1 MGLKIEKVSKTYG
14 DKKVVDS
21 ISFSMDKPG
30 VFGLLGANGAG
41 KTTTMRMILN
51 IIEKDEGEITWNGKK
66 VCKEN
71 VKFGYLPEERG
82 IYGKAK
88 LYDQLMYFATLKGM
102 KKEDAK
108 KASIS
113 WCKKLGLEEYLYK
126 PAEQL
131 SKGNQQKVQ
140 LMIAVIHKPELL
152 ILDEPFSGLDP
163 VNTKI
168 IKEIIMELI
177 NAGTYIILSSHQM
190 AVVEEYCENIV
201 MLKQGK
207 AVLQGNLNQI
217 KKSYG
222 RNNLLIETYQN
233 IDSYIPENIKII
245 DKKANGYELKV
256 EKEEDAQKLLETLV
270 ANKIVLQKFELKES
284 SLQEIFIDKVGE

>member
-1 MGLKIEKVSKTYG
+1 MGLKIENVSKTYG
-14 DKKVVDS
+14 NKKVVDS
-21 ISFSMDKPG
+21 ISFEMNKPG

-51 IIEKDEGEITWNGKK
+51 IIQKDEGEITWNGKK

-88 LYDQLMYFATLKGM
+88 LYDQLVYFATLKGM
-102 KKEDAK
+102 KKEEAK
-108 KASIS
+108 EEAIN
-113 WCKKLGLEEYLYK
+113 WCKKLGLEDYLYK

-140 LMIAVIHKPELL
+140 LMIAIIHKPELL

-168 IKEIIMELI
+168 IKEIIFELI
-177 NAGTYIILSSHQM
+177 KQGTYIILSSHQM
-190 AVVEEYCENIV
+190 AVVEEYCRDII

-207 AVLQGNLNQI
+207 TVLQGNLNKI

-233 IDSYIPENIKII
+233 IESYIPENFKII
-245 DKKANGYELKV
+245 DRKANGYELKI

-270 ANKIVLQKFELKES
+270 TNKIEIQRFELKEP
-284 SLQEIFIDKVGE
+284 SLQEIFIEKVGE

>member
-1 MGLKIEKVSKTYG
+1 MY
-14 DKKVVDS
+14 
-21 ISFSMDKPG
+21 
-30 VFGLLGANGAG
+30 GLLGGNGAG

-51 IIEKDEGEITWNGKK
+51 IIQKDEGEITWNGKK

-71 VKFGYLPEERG
+71 VRFGYLPEERG

-88 LYDQLMYFATLKGM
+88 LYDQLIYFATLKGM
-102 KKEDAK
+102 KKEEAK
-108 KASIS
+108 EQAIN
-113 WCKKLGLEEYLYK
+113 WCKKLGLEDYLYK

-140 LMIAVIHKPELL
+140 LMIAIIHKPELL

-168 IKEIIMELI
+168 IKEIIFDLI
-177 NAGTYIILSSHQM
+177 NKGTYIILSSHQM
-190 AVVEEYCENIV
+190 SVVEEYCQDIV

-207 AVLQGNLNQI
+207 TVLQGNLNQI

-222 RNNLLIETYQN
+222 RNNLLIETYEN
-233 IDSYIPENIKII
+233 IEKYIPNSFKLI
-245 DKKANGYELKV
+245 DKKANGYEFKI
-256 EKEEDAQKLLETLV
+256 EKEDDAQNLLETLV
-270 ANKIVLQKFELKES
+270 QNKVVLQKFELKEP

>member
-30 VFGLLGANGAG
+30 VYGLLGANGAG

-51 IIEKDEGEITWNGKK
+51 IIQKDEGEITWNGKK

-71 VKFGYLPEERG
+71 VRFGYLPEERG

-88 LYDQLMYFATLKGM
+88 LYDQLIYFATLKGM
-102 KKEDAK
+102 KKEEAK
-108 KASIS
+108 EQARN
-113 WCKKLGLEEYLYK
+113 WCKKLGLEDYLYK

-140 LMIAVIHKPELL
+140 LMIAIIHKPELL

-168 IKEIIMELI
+168 IKEIIFDLI
-177 NAGTYIILSSHQM
+177 NKGTYIILSSHQM
-190 AVVEEYCENIV
+190 SVVEEYCQDIV

-207 AVLQGNLNQI
+207 TVLQGNLNQI

-222 RNNLLIETYQN
+222 RNNLLIETYEN
-233 IDSYIPENIKII
+233 IEKYIPNSFKLI
-245 DKKANGYELKV
+245 DKKANGYEYKI
-256 EKEEDAQKLLETLV
+256 EKEEDAQSLLETLI
-270 ANKIVLQKFELKES
+270 ANKIIIQKFELKEP
-284 SLQEIFIDKVGE
+284 SLQEIFIEKVGE

>member
-1 MGLKIEKVSKTYG
+1 MGLKIDKVSKTYG

-21 ISFSMDKPG
+21 ISINMEKPG
-30 VFGLLGANGAG
+30 VYGLLGANGAG

-51 IIEKDEGEITWNGKK
+51 IIQKDEGEITWNGKK

-71 VKFGYLPEERG
+71 VRFGYLPEERG

-108 KASIS
+108 EATIS
-113 WCKKLGLEEYLYK
+113 WCKRLGLEEYLYK

-140 LMIAVIHKPELL
+140 LMIAIIHKPELL

-168 IKEIIMELI
+168 IKEIIMDLI
-177 NAGTYIILSSHQM
+177 KQGTYIILSSHQM
-190 AVVEEYCENIV
+190 AVVEEYCQDIV

-207 AVLQGNLNQI
+207 TVLQGNLNEI
-217 KKSYG
+217 KRAYG
-222 RNNLLIETYQN
+222 RNNLLIETYEN
-233 IDSYIPENIKII
+233 IESYIPNNMKII
-245 DKKANGYELKV
+245 DKKANGYELKI
-256 EKEEDAQKLLETLV
+256 ENEEDAQKLLQSLV
-270 ANKIVLQKFELKES
+270 QNKIGIQKFELKEP

>member
-1 MGLKIEKVSKTYG
+1 MGLKIENVSKTYG

-30 VFGLLGANGAG
+30 VYGLLGANGAG

-51 IIEKDEGEITWNGKK
+51 IIEKDEGQITWNGKK

-71 VKFGYLPEERG
+71 VRFGYLPEERG

-88 LYDQLMYFATLKGM
+88 LFDQLVYFATLKGM
-102 KKEDAK
+102 KKQDAK
-108 KASIS
+108 EAAIS
-113 WCKKLGLEEYLYK
+113 WCKKLGLEDYLYK

-140 LMIAVIHKPELL
+140 LMIAIIHKPELL

-177 NAGTYIILSSHQM
+177 NQGTYIILSSHQM
-190 AVVEEYCENIV
+190 AVVEEYCQDIV

-207 AVLQGNLNQI
+207 TVLQGNLNQI

-222 RNNLLIETYQN
+222 RNNLLIETYHN
-233 IDSYIPENIKII
+233 IESYIPENFKII
-245 DKKANGYELKV
+245 DKKANGYELKID
-256 EKEEDAQKLLETLV
+256 KEEEAQKLLETLV
-270 ANKIVLQKFELKES
+270 ANKIVIQKFELKEP

>member
-14 DKKVVDS
+14 NKKVVDS
-21 ISFSMDKPG
+21 ISLNMDKPG
-30 VFGLLGANGAG
+30 VYGLLGPNGAG

-51 IIEKDEGEITWNGKK
+51 IIQKDEGEISWNGKK
-66 VCKEN
+66 VCKDN

-102 KKEDAK
+102 KKEEAK
-108 KASIS
+108 EATIN
-113 WCKKLGLEEYLYK
+113 WCKRLGLEDYLYK

-140 LMIAVIHKPELL
+140 LMIAIIHKPELL

-168 IKEIIMELI
+168 IKEIIMDLI
-177 NAGTYIILSSHQM
+177 QQGTYIILSSHQM
-190 AVVEEYCENIV
+190 AVVEEYCQDIV
-201 MLKQGK
+201 MLKKGK
-207 AVLQGNLNQI
+207 TVLQGNLNEI

-233 IDSYIPENIKII
+233 IESYIPENFEII
-245 DKKANGYELKV
+245 EKKANGYEIKIKS
-256 EKEEDAQKLLETLV
+256 ENDAQKLLIEHRDKLDIIAQTL
-270 ANKIVLQKFELKES
+270 LQKEKINEQEFKQIFE
-284 SLQEIFIDKVGE
+284 

>member
-21 ISFSMDKPG
+21 ISFNMEKPG

-51 IIEKDEGEITWNGKK
+51 IIQKDEGKITWNGKK
-66 VCKEN
+66 ICKEN
-71 VKFGYLPEERG
+71 VRFGYLPEERG

-88 LYDQLMYFATLKGM
+88 LYDQLVYFATLKGM
-102 KKEDAK
+102 KKEEAK
-108 KASIS
+108 EAAIS
-113 WCKKLGLEEYLYK
+113 WCKKLGLEDYLYK

-140 LMIAVIHKPELL
+140 LMIAIIHKPKLL

-168 IKEIIMELI
+168 IKELIVELI
-177 NAGTYIILSSHQM
+177 KQGTYIILSSHQM
-190 AVVEEYCENIV
+190 AVVEEYCQDIV

-207 AVLQGNLNQI
+207 TVLQGNLNEI

-222 RNNLLIETYQN
+222 RNNLLIETYEN
-233 IDSYIPENIKII
+233 IDKFIPENFKII
-245 DKKANGYELKV
+245 DKKANGYELKI
-256 EKEEDAQKLLETLV
+256 EKEEDAQKLLEQLV
-270 ANKIVLQKFELKES
+270 ANKIVIQKFELKEP

>member
-1 MGLKIEKVSKTYG
+1 MGLKIDKVSKTYG

-30 VFGLLGANGAG
+30 VYGLLGANGAG

-51 IIEKDEGEITWNGKK
+51 IIQKDEGEITWEGKK
-66 VCKEN
+66 ICKDN
-71 VKFGYLPEERG
+71 VRFGYLPEERG

-88 LYDQLMYFATLKGM
+88 LFDQLVYFATLKGM

-108 KASIS
+108 EAAIS

-140 LMIAVIHKPELL
+140 LMIAIIHKPELL

-168 IKEIIMELI
+168 IKEIINELI
-177 NAGTYIILSSHQM
+177 KQGTYIILSSHQM
-190 AVVEEYCENIV
+190 AVVEEYCQNIV
-201 MLKQGK
+201 MLKKGK
-207 AVLQGNLNQI
+207 TVLQGNLNEI

-233 IDSYIPENIKII
+233 IDEFIPANFKLI
-245 DKKANGYELKV
+245 DKKANSYEFKIQ
-256 EKEEDAQKLLETLV
+256 KEEDAQQVLQKLVES
-270 ANKIVLQKFELKES
+270 KIILQKFELKEP

>member
-14 DKKVVDS
+14 NKKVVDS
-21 ISFSMDKPG
+21 ISFNMDNPG

-51 IIEKDEGEITWNGKK
+51 IIQKDEGEITWNGKK
-66 VCKEN
+66 ICKEN
-71 VKFGYLPEERG
+71 VRFGYLPEERG

-88 LYDQLMYFATLKGM
+88 LYDQLVYFATLKGM
-102 KKEDAK
+102 KKEEAK
-108 KASIS
+108 EAAIS
-113 WCKKLGLEEYLYK
+113 WCKKLGLEDYLYK

-140 LMIAVIHKPELL
+140 LMIAIIHKPELL

-168 IKEIIMELI
+168 IKELIVELI
-177 NAGTYIILSSHQM
+177 KQGTYIILSSHQM
-190 AVVEEYCENIV
+190 AVVEEYCQDIV

-207 AVLQGNLNQI
+207 TVLQGNLNEI

-222 RNNLLIETYQN
+222 RNNLLIETYEN
-233 IDSYIPENIKII
+233 IDKFIPENFKII
-245 DKKANGYELKV
+245 DKKANGYELKI
-256 EKEEDAQKLLETLV
+256 EKEEDAQKLLEQLV
-270 ANKIVLQKFELKES
+270 TNKIVIQKFELKEP

>member
-14 DKKVVDS
+14 NKKVVDS
-21 ISFSMDKPG
+21 ISFNMDNPG

-51 IIEKDEGEITWNGKK
+51 IIQKDEGEITWNGKK
-66 VCKEN
+66 ICKEN
-71 VKFGYLPEERG
+71 VRFGYLPEERG

-88 LYDQLMYFATLKGM
+88 LYDQLVYFATLKGM
-102 KKEDAK
+102 KKEEAK
-108 KASIS
+108 EAAIS
-113 WCKKLGLEEYLYK
+113 WCKKLGLEDYLYK

-140 LMIAVIHKPELL
+140 LMIAIIHKPELL

-168 IKEIIMELI
+168 IKELIVELI
-177 NAGTYIILSSHQM
+177 KQGTYIILSSHQM
-190 AVVEEYCENIV
+190 AVVEEYCQDIV

-207 AVLQGNLNQI
+207 TVLQGNLNEI

-222 RNNLLIETYQN
+222 RNNLLIETYEN
-233 IDSYIPENIKII
+233 IDKFIPENFKII
-245 DKKANGYELKV
+245 DKKANGYELKI
-256 EKEEDAQKLLETLV
+256 EKEEDAQKLLEQLV
-270 ANKIVLQKFELKES
+270 ANKIVIQKFELKEP

>member
-21 ISFSMDKPG
+21 ISFNMDKPG

-51 IIEKDEGEITWNGKK
+51 IIQKDEGKITWNGKK
-66 VCKEN
+66 ICKEN
-71 VKFGYLPEERG
+71 VRFGYLPEERG
-82 IYGKAK
+82 IYGKVK
-88 LYDQLMYFATLKGM
+88 LYDQLVYFATLKGM
-102 KKEDAK
+102 KKEEAK
-108 KASIS
+108 EAAIS
-113 WCKKLGLEEYLYK
+113 WCKKLGLEDYLYK

-140 LMIAVIHKPELL
+140 LMIAIIHKPELL

-168 IKEIIMELI
+168 IKELIVELI
-177 NAGTYIILSSHQM
+177 KQGTYIILSSHQM
-190 AVVEEYCENIV
+190 AVVEEYCQDIV

-207 AVLQGNLNQI
+207 TVLQGNLNEI

-222 RNNLLIETYQN
+222 RNNLLIETYEN
-233 IDSYIPENIKII
+233 IDKFIPENFKII
-245 DKKANGYELKV
+245 DKKANGYELKI
-256 EKEEDAQKLLETLV
+256 EKEEDAQKLLEQLV
-270 ANKIVLQKFELKES
+270 ANKIVIQKFELKEP